1 MISEYRCESCKSQAV
16 CSVKTILDKF
26 SMDAKKQLGVDITID
41 NCLNYIIDDDGF
53 VEDEH

>member
-53 VEDEH
+53 VENEH